1 MVQFSGEG
9 SKLSKLNALD
19 VLGEASCD
27 GFSTPR
33 RGSQKSTSMV
43 SPFVVP
49 AWFVSGGAFVWVPN
63 KQTNKQTNRKIARS
77 DAGKHQGRIKMYPLS
92 SL

>member
-19 VLGEASCD
+19 VLDEASCD
-27 GFSTPR
+27 AFSTPR
-33 RGSQKSTSMV
+33 RGSQKSTPMV
-43 SPFVVP
+43 SPFVVS
-49 AWFVSGGAFVWVPN
+49 AWFVSGGGAFVWVP
-63 KQTNKQTNRKIARS
+63 NKQTNRKIARS

>member
-1 MVQFSGEG
+1 MVQCSGEG

-19 VLGEASCD
+19 VLDEASCD

-33 RGSQKSTSMV
+33 RGSQKSTPLV
-43 SPFVVP
+43 SPFVVS
-49 AWFVSGGAFVWVPN
+49 AWFVSGGGFCVGA
-63 KQTNKQTNRKIARS
+63 KQTNRKIARS
-77 DAGKHQGRIKMYPLS
+77 DAGKYQGRIKMYPLS